1 MSRKKPSSLPITVS
15 VSMVLFLLGLLGALL
30 INSSRLTEHFKEN
43 VVVMV
48 YFSKQAPD
56 AEIQAARMDIAARKF
71 VRNSKFISP
80 EEAAYEFKEE
90 LGENFTEILG
100 DNPLPASMEVYL
112 ALDRVGDDVDAVL
125 EELRQVSGVYE
136 VEYEQYLVDQ
146 INRNK
151 NLAAMGLGGLALLLV
166 VISLLLINNTV
177 RLSVYSRR
185 FLVKSMQ
192 LVGAREW
199 FIIRPF
205 LLRSLFVA
213 LIGAVIALGLT
224 ILSSYA
230 VYRAI
235 LLSYGGSIPNLPQS
249 SGISDYSI
257 LFVALLILGVLIVI
271 PTTYLSTRRYLRM
284 KIDDLY

>member
-1 MSRKKPSSLPITVS
+1 
-15 VSMVLFLLGLLGALL
+15 MVLFLLGLLGALL
-30 INSSRLTEHFKEN
+30 INSGRLTEHFKEN

-112 ALDRVGDDVDAVL
+112 ALDRVGDDVDDVL

-213 LIGAVIALGLT
+213 LLGAVIALGLT